1 MRRRS
6 RNWNRTIA
14 VLLGAASL
22 CAMCSADASPQSPD
36 FAHYTGQLFILR
48 GRGSANEIK
57 IRALDVGKAEGIC
70 DVAVSVDTAA
80 LAKSEIHLVLAPVG
94 IVRYSKGSS
103 TCTRIPSQIRITL
116 TNVPDNSK
124 DEITKV
130 MDGFLLTPEAYVA
143 SFGEKFDYQVEG
155 DPDDPLVPLGTPDLK
170 GPKPVLTVD
179 ASYTDAARRA
189 HVAGT
194 VVAEITVGR
203 DGRPALGSLVKG
215 LGYGLDEQVLRVLGL
230 WRFAPAQL
238 DGKPVAVRVS
248 MEMSFNIQ

>member
-1 MRRRS
+1 MS
-6 RNWNRTIA
+6 RGTRIRHCGVVA
-14 VLLGAASL
+14 LIGAAL
-22 CAMCSADASPQSPD
+22 ACAVSRADTPPQSPE
-36 FAHYTGQLFILR
+36 FGHYTGQLFILR
-48 GRGSANEIK
+48 GRGSENEIK
-57 IRALDVGKAEGIC
+57 IHAADVAKGEGIC

-80 LAKSEIHLVLAPVG
+80 LTKSEIHLVLVPVG

-103 TCTRIPSQIRITL
+103 TCTRIPSQIRVTL
-116 TNVPDNSK
+116 TKVSNASR
-124 DEITKV
+124 DEISKV

-143 SFGEKFDYQVEG
+143 SFGEKFDYQAEG
-155 DPDDPLVPLGTPDLK
+155 DPDTPLVPLGTPDLK
-170 GPKPVLTVD
+170 GPKPALTVD

-203 DGRPALGSLVKG
+203 DGRPALGNLVKG

-230 WRFAPAQL
+230 WRFVPAEL